1 MHRWWVFL
9 HIAGAFGFLMAHG
22 VSAYVTLRLPKER
35 DPARVSQLLELS
47 ASSVGFMWNSIGL
60 LLLGGIAAGFT
71 GHFWGQGWIWA
82 AIVILVVVIA
92 AMYAMGTTWAK
103 RLRTISGAM
112 VEGTEAVST
121 PQFEEI
127 LRSKRPYTIA
137 AIGFVGLLAIL
148 WLMIFKPTLGFG
160 GAEAAAGECT
170 LGTGSAVTVCAP
182 DDQRFVP
189 ERLEAPAGQP
199 FVMRFLNEDAN
210 IEHNVAI
217 YTDESASE
225 SLFVGDLILGI
236 GDGRYEVPAL
246 DPGTYYFRCDLH
258 PQMDG
263 TLEVG

>member
-60 LLLGGIAAGFT
+60 LLIGGIAAGFT

-82 AIVILVVVIA
+82 AIVVLVVVMA

-103 RLRTISGAM
+103 RLRTISSAM
-112 VEGTEAVST
+112 VGGTEAVSR

-160 GAEAAAGECT
+160 GVPECPAGT
-170 LGTGSAVTVCAP
+170 DTITVCAF
-182 DDQRFVP
+182 DDQAFVP
-189 ERLEAPAGQP
+189 DHLQLPASEPVELAFDNRDGGVQ
-199 FVMRFLNEDAN
+199 
-210 IEHNVAI
+210 HNVAI
-217 YTDESASE
+217 YRDESAEE
-225 SLFVGDLILGI
+225 SLFVGDLIAGAETVTY
-236 GDGRYEVPAL
+236 DVPAL
-246 DPGTYYFRCDLH
+246 DPGAYYFRCDVH

-263 TLEVG
+263 SVEVA

>member
-60 LLLGGIAAGFT
+60 LLIGGIAAGFT
-71 GHFWGQGWIWA
+71 GQFWGRGWIWA
-82 AIVILVVVIA
+82 AIVILVVVMA

-103 RLRTISGAM
+103 RLRTISSAM
-112 VEGTEAVST
+112 VGGTEAVSR

-160 GAEAAAGECT
+160 GVPECPAGT
-170 LGTGSAVTVCAP
+170 DTITVCAF
-182 DDQRFVP
+182 DDQAFVP
-189 ERLEAPAGQP
+189 DHLQLPASEPVELAFDNRDGGVQ
-199 FVMRFLNEDAN
+199 
-210 IEHNVAI
+210 HNVAI
-217 YTDESASE
+217 YRDESAEE
-225 SLFVGDLILGI
+225 SLFVGDLIAGAETVTY
-236 GDGRYEVPAL
+236 DVPAL
-246 DPGTYYFRCDLH
+246 DPGAYYFRCDVH

-263 TLEVG
+263 SVEVA